1 MRLNVRKRN
10 GVWAVAVDDAVIQW
24 YPNAAFGIYAWDLA
38 MGYVDLI
45 KNSRSTQI
53 QIERELGLRN

>member
-1 MRLNVRKRN
+1 MKLNVRKRN

-24 YPNAAFGIYAWDLA
+24 YPDTFMPWNCAMDYAD
-38 MGYVDLI
+38 I
-45 KNSRSTQI
+45 IRRSRSIQI